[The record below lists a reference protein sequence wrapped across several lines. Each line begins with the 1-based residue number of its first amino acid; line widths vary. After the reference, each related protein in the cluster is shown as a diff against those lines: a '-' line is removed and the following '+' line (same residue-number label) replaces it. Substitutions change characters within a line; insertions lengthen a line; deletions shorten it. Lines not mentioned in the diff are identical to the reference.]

1 MKYPVPEDPFPYP
14 YLGIRRPRR
23 RA

>member
-14 YLGIRRPRR
+14 YLGIRRPR
-23 RA
+23 